1 MADDR
6 SRLANSVEP
15 HWPTGWTTLIG
26 LLIGAVIG
34 WAAGQVPTATAA
46 GLGIGVGIDSLM
58 NRWLNEVP
66 PANEVE
72 RSETARGGDDGRR

>member
-6 SRLANSVEP
+6 SRLADSVKP

-26 LLIGAVIG
+26 LVTGVVVG

-46 GLGIGVGIDSLM
+46 GLAVGVGIDSLM

-66 PANEVE
+66 VQSGSGTG
-72 RSETARGGDDGRR
+72 RQRRTDDR

>member
-6 SRLANSVEP
+6 SRLANSVKP

-26 LLIGAVIG
+26 LVTGAVIG
-34 WAAGQVPTATAA
+34 WAAGQVPTATTA
-46 GLGIGVGIDSLM
+46 GLGLGVGIDSLM

-66 PANEVE
+66 AANQVQSAEPP
-72 RSETARGGDDGRR
+72 RGEDDGRR